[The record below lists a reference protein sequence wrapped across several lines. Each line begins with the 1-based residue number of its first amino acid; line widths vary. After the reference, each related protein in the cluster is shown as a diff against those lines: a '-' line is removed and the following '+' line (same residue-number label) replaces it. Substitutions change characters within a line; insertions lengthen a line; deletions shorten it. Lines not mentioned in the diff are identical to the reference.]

1 MTLRPRDRIALV
13 ALLFLAVVGAY
24 YMLALKPER
33 QQIKALDAATAT
45 QQQQFASE
53 QQQYAA
59 GRAAQAALRANAAQL
74 KSVLVAVP
82 VQSDIPAL
90 LRTLEQT
97 ADAAHAKMRAI
108 ALTGS
113 SSATTPSSTT
123 ASSAAASNTGGATGV
138 PIQLTFAGGYV
149 ALDGL
154 VRRLDGLV
162 VVSGDK
168 VYATGPLLSI
178 TGVQLSGAPKL
189 VVQLTANI
197 YQLPASSAAG
207 QAATTG
213 GLQ

>member
-13 ALLFLAVVGAY
+13 AILFLALVGAY

-33 QQIKALDAATAT
+33 QQIKALDAATAA

-59 GRAAQAALRANAAQL
+59 GRAAQAALRANAAQWQ
-74 KSVLVAVP
+74 SVRVAVP

-97 ADAAHAKMRAI
+97 ATAAHVKMRAV

-113 SSATTPSSTT
+113 SGATTPSSTT
-123 ASSAAASNTGGATGV
+123 ASSASASSTGSATGMPV
-138 PIQLTFAGGYV
+138 QLTFAGGYT

-168 VYATGPLLSI
+168 VHATGPLLSI
-178 TGVQLSGAPKL
+178 TSVQLGGAPKL
-189 VVQLTANI
+189 VVQLIANI

-207 QAATTG
+207 QATAG
-213 GLQ
+213 GQQ